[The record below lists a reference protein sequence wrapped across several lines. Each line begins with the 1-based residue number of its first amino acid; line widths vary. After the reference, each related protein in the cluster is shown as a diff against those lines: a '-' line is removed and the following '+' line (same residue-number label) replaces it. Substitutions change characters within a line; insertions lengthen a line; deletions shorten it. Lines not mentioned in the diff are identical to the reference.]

1 MKSRTVISLIALAA
15 ALAFGL
21 AGCALIPITIEARL
35 TRFID
40 ELNASDRA
48 SVYLNFSSTAT
59 EYYETIKAGLYWDT
73 PFPAGA
79 AADLPYSKPSTIDLS
94 DPTAVLVTI
103 SGPPLFGGPK
113 DFKFVMINEPTSV
126 DDWKIHEV
134 WIWNPGTSLYD
145 VLIK

>member
-1 MKSRTVISLIALAA
+1 MKSRIVICLA
-15 ALAFGL
+15 ALAVALAFAL
-21 AGCALIPITIEARL
+21 AGCVLAPITIEARL

-40 ELNASDRA
+40 ALNTPDRA
-48 SVYLNFSSTAT
+48 NAYLNFSSTET
-59 EYYETIKAGLYWDT
+59 EYYETIKAGLYWDN

-79 AADLPYSKPSTIDLS
+79 AADLPYSKPSTIDPS

>member
-1 MKSRTVISLIALAA
+1 MKSRTVICLIALAA

-40 ELNASDRA
+40 GLNASDRA

-59 EYYETIKAGLYWDT
+59 EYYETIKPSLYWDT

-79 AADLPYSKPSTIDLS
+79 AADLLYSKPSTIDLS

-113 DFKFVMINEPTSV
+113 DFKFVMINEPTGV
-126 DDWKIHEV
+126 DNWMIHEL
-134 WIWNPGTSLYD
+134 WIWNTGTLQWD
-145 VLIK
+145 ELIK